1 MGRHSQAALRG
12 ILGKNKDQLSQIV
25 SEKFQLDIITGKN
38 CFLLQGISINF
49 IYLPIHCRFWDQERL
64 KKTNNRLEKSY
75 FPSYTSSSLQPPQ
88 CPHPSSFAEAV
99 ASAGDRDQCTWGLF
113 LHWQQLLQAAPC
125 SSCSG
130 KTLDPTPAQVSS
142 SLFPP
147 PAPLWTSF
155 LLLLPPW
162 PCFSF
167 CLVYATVDL
176 RHFKTQRCHRFP

>member
-1 MGRHSQAALRG
+1 M
-12 ILGKNKDQLSQIV
+12 
-25 SEKFQLDIITGKN
+25 
-38 CFLLQGISINF
+38 
-49 IYLPIHCRFWDQERL
+49 
-64 KKTNNRLEKSY
+64 NNPLEKSY
-75 FPSYTSSSLQPPQ
+75 FPSYTSSSLQTFYSSV
-88 CPHPSSFAEAV
+88 PSSQAMLSSFSEAV
-99 ASAGDRDQCTWGLF
+99 ASAGDGDQCTWGWF

-147 PAPLWTSF
+147 PTPLWTSF

-167 CLVYATVDL
+167 CLVYATVSL
-176 RHFKTQRCHRFP
+176 RHFKTQRCHRFPWGWARPCLRLGPLDPAGIDCERLKAGLVSPHRGQPCRPSTKTLTFMRGKIMMK